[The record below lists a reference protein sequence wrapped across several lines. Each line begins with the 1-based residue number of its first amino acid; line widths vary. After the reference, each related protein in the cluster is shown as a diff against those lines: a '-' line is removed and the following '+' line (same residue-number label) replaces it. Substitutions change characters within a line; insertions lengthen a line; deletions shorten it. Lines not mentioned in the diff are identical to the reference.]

1 MARQFGVVSRRRY
14 ETVFRGSFRR
24 KTNPQMSWFIRLSA
38 FFGLLSAVC
47 WMGYIYLTT
56 NPYFALEEVR
66 IKGNDRIS
74 KKRIQE
80 LLPIKAGDTL
90 FTFNKKLLVERLKEE
105 PFVKDIKI
113 KRKIPQTLLLTI
125 EERIPILLV
134 AVKGVFWEI
143 DAEKFLLSKID
154 PSRSPLLRVE
164 GLKLQERKAGGRLI
178 PEKGTSNKED
188 GPEERERKKETEACE
203 LLDKIFLI
211 YEGELYNYIKVIDIR
226 DKRDVRATLRNG
238 ILVKAGSLENL
249 LDKSTPLIELLNQLR
264 REEDIIEYIDIRLTS
279 NYIVKKGGEDQAKSN
294 L

>member
-1 MARQFGVVSRRRY
+1 
-14 ETVFRGSFRR
+14 
-24 KTNPQMSWFIRLSA
+24 
-38 FFGLLSAVC
+38 
-47 WMGYIYLTT
+47 
-56 NPYFALEEVR
+56 
-66 IKGNDRIS
+66 
-74 KKRIQE
+74 
-80 LLPIKAGDTL
+80 
-90 FTFNKKLLVERLKEE
+90 
-105 PFVKDIKI
+105 
-113 KRKIPQTLLLTI
+113 
-125 EERIPILLV
+125 
-134 AVKGVFWEI
+134 
-143 DAEKFLLSKID
+143 LSKID